1 MDEPVLIPVE
11 QGEIISDR
19 PARTVRALL
28 EHPSLDV
35 TWSRYEPGEKG
46 PDPHVHHGHVDS
58 FFVLEGTVTF
68 ELGVDGQRVDAGPRT
83 FVSVPPDV
91 VHTFRNASDAR
102 MVFLNVHAPSG
113 GFAANLRG
121 ETDEWDEHEP
131 PQDGGRDP
139 ADVVIEHLPV
149 TRPFA

>member
-1 MDEPVLIPVE
+1 VE
-11 QGEIISDR
+11 AVTDLPE
-19 PARTVRALL
+19 RTVLLLRASD
-28 EHPSLDV
+28 ELDV

-58 FFVLEGTVTF
+58 FFVLEGTMTF
-68 ELGVDGQRVDAGPRT
+68 ELGADGQRVDAGPGT

-91 VHTFRNASDAR
+91 VHTFRNASGAR

-121 ETDEWDEHEP
+121 ETDEWDEHPP

-139 ADVVIEHLPV
+139 AEVVIEHLPG
-149 TRPFA
+149 